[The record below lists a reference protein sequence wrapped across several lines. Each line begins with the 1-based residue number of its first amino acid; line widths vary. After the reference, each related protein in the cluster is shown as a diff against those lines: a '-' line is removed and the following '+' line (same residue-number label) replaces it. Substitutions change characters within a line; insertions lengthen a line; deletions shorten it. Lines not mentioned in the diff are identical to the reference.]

1 MTDPVVPV
9 DHTDAPHIDPPR
21 PAYTTSSPAPK
32 PSPRPPQKKTR
43 EMDDPDLFIE
53 MAKTMVVNNYNQ
65 HIDKEISRPLPPNG
79 VHVMWFAKTL
89 GNWTAMIGST
99 IVRGLIWE
107 VTSNVYKR
115 EVYINVYKKLNNVK
129 VIMPDTR
136 GENA

>member
-1 MTDPVVPV
+1 
-9 DHTDAPHIDPPR
+9 
-21 PAYTTSSPAPK
+21 
-32 PSPRPPQKKTR
+32 
-43 EMDDPDLFIE
+43 
-53 MAKTMVVNNYNQ
+53 
-65 HIDKEISRPLPPNG
+65 
-79 VHVMWFAKTL
+79 MWFAKTL